1 MSIFLQVMRSQYQK
15 ALYQLVTVARG
26 QDLPLNLQSVWPLTQ
41 PLGYD
46 WSRYYREFDEIQ
58 FVAGGGFGKV
68 YKVKHKLDGII
79 YAVKKV
85 TIKSH
90 EITRVL
96 SHLAEVKTLA
106 ALNHNNVVPYKGL
119 HLLYSCAPCVF
130 TLHLFV

>member
-1 MSIFLQVMRSQYQK
+1 MRSQYQK

-68 YKVKHKLDGII
+68 FKVRHKLDGIV

-90 EITRVL
+90 EISRVL
-96 SHLAEVKTLA
+96 NHLSEVKTLA
-106 ALNHNNVVPYKGL
+106 ALNHNNIVPYKGIFF
-119 HLLYSCAPCVF
+119 SFFIIC
-130 TLHLFV
+130 